1 MKYFN
6 WIAPSGPRGT
16 VGSCRSSRV
25 TAFDTSKHVWSLD
38 RCVSMSLHLRSWTR
52 IETWANITVGV
63 CLGLALAMGFTEVVS
78 SSSLVSIDSVTNLST
93 PFTILT
99 QDADWSSNK
108 DGTRT
113 SILYRSSRLQTFM
126 LKTAQISCS
135 CKSILSYVSLF
146 RPDPLCTLSAQMLH
160 LFSFF
165 WVKSFGVLSFFDQLQ
180 TRFGT

>member
-1 MKYFN
+1 M
-6 WIAPSGPRGT
+6 I
-16 VGSCRSSRV
+16 VGSLCFHVSPSSFMNKDRNLSQHYCGRLSWSCFSNGFPRS
-25 TAFDTSKHVWSLD
+25 
-38 RCVSMSLHLRSWTR
+38 CVL
-52 IETWANITVGV
+52 
-63 CLGLALAMGFTEVVS
+63 F
-78 SSSLVSIDSVTNLST
+78 SLVSIDSVTNLST

-99 QDADWSSNK
+99 QDAVWSSNK

-146 RPDPLCTLSAQMLH
+146 RPDPLCILSAQMLH

-165 WVKSFGVLSFFDQLQ
+165 WVKSFGVLSFFDQPQ
-180 TRFGT
+180 TRFRT